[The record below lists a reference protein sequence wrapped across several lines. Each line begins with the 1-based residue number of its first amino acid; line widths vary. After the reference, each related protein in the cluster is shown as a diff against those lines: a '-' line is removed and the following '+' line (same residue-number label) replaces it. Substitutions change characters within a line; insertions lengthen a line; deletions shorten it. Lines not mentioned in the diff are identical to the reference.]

1 MLKKNLSIII
11 IVLLTL
17 LLMAVVIW
25 IFNKRIEKIEK
36 ENKANHY
43 LFVPP

>member
-36 ENKANHY
+36 RMNTYGVLLPH
-43 LFVPP
+43 